1 MNREISKKLEH
12 VLNRT
17 LQSAKP
23 VKNLGETV
31 VQSSFM
37 EQNQMK
43 LDMILQQRR
52 DGGMV
57 ISQHVCEH
65 RNYRVCFVENHRC
78 RNCGW
83 KTPDLLNM
91 ANWIIF
97 WLRWELLVLKPV
109 ATSKEEFLENQNT
122 VNELMEIE
130 NSAVVLPP
138 ENFYRSCRRFGDNQ
152 W

>member
-65 RNYRVCFVENHRC
+65 RNYRVCFVENVTKTHQSFFCQKCYQNPSEFFIRRKCYQNLSEIFIHRKCYKNQSEFFIC
-78 RNCGW
+78 RKCY
-83 KTPDLLNM
+83 
-91 ANWIIF
+91 
-97 WLRWELLVLKPV
+97 
-109 ATSKEEFLENQNT
+109 QN
-122 VNELMEIE
+122 L
-130 NSAVVLPP
+130 
-138 ENFYRSCRRFGDNQ
+138 
-152 W
+152 